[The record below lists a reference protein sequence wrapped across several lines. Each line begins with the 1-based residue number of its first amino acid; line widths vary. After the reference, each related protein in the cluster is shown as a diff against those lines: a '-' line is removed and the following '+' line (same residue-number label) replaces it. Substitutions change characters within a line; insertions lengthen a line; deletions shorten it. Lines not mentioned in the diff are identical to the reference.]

1 MYKIVK
7 KEELALDIQRF
18 FIVAPEVARAA
29 KAGQFVILR
38 LFEGG
43 ERFPLTIVSREAKK
57 GLIEIVSQG
66 VGKSTSEL
74 AGLKEGDFIQDIS
87 GPLGNPSEIR
97 KYGRGLVIG
106 GGVGIAPLLPIA
118 RALKEAGN
126 EIIAVLGARSKEML
140 FFVDE
145 FKKTSRKIYLTTDD
159 GSLGRKGLVTDILK
173 MLIDEDEEIQR
184 VLAVGPVVMMKA
196 VSDLTKKVNIPT
208 TVSLNPIMVDGTGMC
223 GACRCLVDGKSRF
236 ACIHGPEF
244 DGHQVDF
251 NTLLRR
257 QNMFL
262 KEEKIALERF
272 KKRNADGKD

>member
-7 KEELALDIQRF
+7 KEELARDIQRF

-38 LFEGG
+38 LFEEG
-43 ERFPLTIVSREAKK
+43 ERFPLTIVSSQAKE
-57 GLIEIVSQG
+57 GLIEIVSQR
-66 VGKSTSEL
+66 VGKSTAAL
-74 AGLKEGDFIQDIS
+74 AVLKTGDSIKDIS
-87 GPLGNPSEIR
+87 GPLGQPSEIKR
-97 KYGRGLVIG
+97 YGRVLLIG
-106 GGVGIAPLLPIA
+106 GGVGIAPLLPIT
-118 RALKEAGN
+118 RALKEIGN
-126 EIIAVLGARSKEML
+126 EIIIILGARSKEMF

-145 FKKTSRKIYLTTDD
+145 FKKISRKIYLTTDN
-159 GSLGRKGLVTDILK
+159 GSLGRKGLVTDVLK
-173 MLIDEDEEIQR
+173 TLIDEEEIQR
-184 VLAVGPVVMMKA
+184 VLAIGPVVMMKA
-196 VSDLTKKVNIPT
+196 VSDLTKKINIPT

-223 GACRCLVDGKSRF
+223 GACRCLVNGKSRF

-272 KKRNADGKD
+272 KKRDADGKN

>member
-7 KEELALDIQRF
+7 KEKLAPDIQRF
-18 FIVAPEVARAA
+18 FIAAPEVARAA

-43 ERFPLTIVSREAKK
+43 ERFPLTIVSREAKE
-57 GLIEIVSQG
+57 GLIEIVSQR
-66 VGKSTSEL
+66 VGKSTAEL
-74 AGLKEGDFIQDIS
+74 ALLKTGDLIKDIS
-87 GPLGNPSEIR
+87 GPLGQPSEIKR
-97 KYGRGLVIG
+97 YGRVLVIG
-106 GGVGIAPLLPIA
+106 GGVGIAPLLPIT

-126 EIIAVLGARSKEML
+126 EIMAILGVRSKEM
-140 FFVDE
+140 FFFEDE
-145 FKKTSRKIYLTTDD
+145 FKTISRKIYFTTDD
-159 GSLGRKGLVTDILK
+159 GSLGRKGLVTDVLK
-173 MLIDEDEEIQR
+173 MLIDEEEIQR
-184 VLAVGPVVMMKA
+184 VLAIGPVVMMKA
-196 VSDLTKKVNIPT
+196 VSNLTKKVNIPT

-223 GACRCLVDGKSRF
+223 GACRCLINGKSRF

-262 KEEKIALERF
+262 KEEKTALEGF
-272 KKRNADGKD
+272 KKKDSQ